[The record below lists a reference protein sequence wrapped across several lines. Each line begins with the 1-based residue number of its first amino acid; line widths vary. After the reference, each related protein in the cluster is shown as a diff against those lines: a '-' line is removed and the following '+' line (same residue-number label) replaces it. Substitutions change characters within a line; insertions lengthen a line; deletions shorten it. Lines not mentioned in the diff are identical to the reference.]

1 MMRECVS
8 HFNDFKDSKSST
20 SVCNDDETLFKV
32 SPEGKC
38 RRTTFFYSAVEF
50 GSMDTRDGVSGIYPD
65 SGCASLETRSVL
77 LAMFS

>member
-1 MMRECVS
+1 MSLILMISRIQNPPPPFVTTTRL
-8 HFNDFKDSKSST
+8 F
-20 SVCNDDETLFKV
+20 FKV

-50 GSMDTRDGVSGIYPD
+50 GSMDARDGVSGIYPD